1 MFAIEG
7 LVIYYSVFL
16 FFCPLFGIETPL
28 KDGVETLVV
37 IGGAVVA
44 YSEYRRVSGSE
55 QTLESKK
62 TDLLYCVKRDLSAVV
77 LYLTLAIV
85 VSKYMSFFF
94 GAALFAFVFFVWR
107 RRLCKNRGW

>member
-16 FFCPLFGIETPL
+16 FLCPLFGIETPL

-37 IGGAVVA
+37 IGGAVAA
-44 YSEYRRVSGSE
+44 YSEYKRVSASG

-62 TDLLYCVKRDLSAVV
+62 TQFLYCVKRDLSAAV
-77 LYLTLAIV
+77 LYFALAIV

-94 GAALFAFVFFVWR
+94 GAALFAFVFFLWR
-107 RRLCKNRGW
+107 RRICKNRGW